1 MGHTTNFYLVNS
13 FRRMK
18 LRFLSA
24 VCLCLVGT
32 LVRAQLNVSIAMT
45 PTQLVQN
52 VLLGGGVT
60 ASNVTYTGTTGSR
73 ASFTATASNLG
84 LDAGVILCTGDAT
97 TIAGAATTGV
107 GTSSGGGSDNDL
119 MMLSG
124 QNIYNASILEFDFI
138 PTGDS
143 LKFRY
148 VFGSEEYPN
157 FVCSQYNDAFGFF
170 LSGPGLNGPF
180 SNNAVNIALVPGTN
194 VPITINTINSGVPGA
209 GDPQDCYD
217 ADPNWMNNSIYF
229 VDNAA
234 GTTVAFNGFTTVLTA
249 LAQVQCGQTYHIKL
263 AIGNGS
269 DESLQSGVFLEAGS
283 FTSTGQVVPTLTT
296 TGAGLNVNDSTMFE
310 GCGVIP
316 FNFFRYGDTTNTDT
330 VNLVIGGTATPGVDY
345 YPPLPT
351 QLIYQPGDTVISFPL
366 NVPYDADGLETL
378 TITITQNVVC
388 AGIQVITNFTF
399 YIDQYQPLQ
408 VATNDVNG
416 ACGQTYDI
424 GPQVSSGTGQY
435 YGYLWSTGDT
445 SPTIT
450 VSPDTTTTYYVTVT
464 DTCSVP
470 AVMDS
475 ITVFI
480 PLYPVMNLTASPDT
494 AIPCLGNANLSA
506 LATGGNGVYNYT
518 WSQGG
523 IPVGS
528 NASLNVPASDT
539 TWYVATAFDQCMHS
553 AMDSVMVTTVPLPD
567 IQILSWDS
575 TVFCIGDSMVLR
587 PLGVTGGNGVYT
599 FAWTNDTGA
608 VLSAVDTLLVGV
620 PADAGYTLSVHDQC
634 GYSADSVFTTLIP
647 HYAPFRISLTPDS
660 IICAGDSIALRAV
673 VTGGSG
679 TYTLDWEG
687 WAWSDPVYTYGGDQD
702 AQFKVDVIDHCGEFI
717 SAVTQVTVQ
726 HPEAHIL
733 IYNQGQDDWLFQ
745 AATYPYYVPV
755 MIWDLGDGTRVKA
768 TSTTHSYVDVDD
780 HWVTL
785 HTVSAEG
792 CKAVD
797 SLLVVPPG
805 TLFFPNAFTP
815 DGDGINDDFGASYAS
830 VSQFHLTIFD
840 RWGHVVFDTDDIH
853 HHWDGT
859 VNGGDP
865 ATTGVYVYKYRAK
878 GHYYEANEKYGHVT
892 LLRGSNGR

>member
-1 MGHTTNFYLVNS
+1 MSPRLLFAGS
-13 FRRMK
+13 M
-18 LRFLSA
+18 FLLSPLA
-24 VCLCLVGT
+24 Q
-32 LVRAQLNVSIAMT
+32 AQLNVSIAMT
-45 PTQLVQN
+45 PAQLVQN

-60 ASNVTYTGTTGSR
+60 ASNIVYTGVPGSR

-97 TIAGAATTGV
+97 TIPGMATGDV
-107 GTSSGGGSDNDL
+107 GTSTGGGSDNDL
-119 MMLSG
+119 QVLSG
-124 QNIYNASILEFDFI
+124 QAINNAAILEFDFV

-170 LSGPGLNGPF
+170 LSGPGLSGPF
-180 SNNAVNIALVPGTN
+180 TNNAVNIALVPGTS

-209 GDPQDCYD
+209 GDPTDCNN
-217 ADPNWMNNSIYF
+217 ADPNWQNNSIYF
-229 VDNAA
+229 VDNAS
-234 GTTVAFNGFTTVLTA
+234 GSTVAFNGFTTVLTA
-249 LAQVQCGQTYHIKL
+249 YAQVQCGQTYHIKL
-263 AIGNGS
+263 AIGNGT

-283 FTSTGQVVPTLTT
+283 FTSTGQVVPSLTAL
-296 TGAGLNVNDSTMFE
+296 GAGLSMNDSTMFE

-316 FNFFRYGDTTNTDT
+316 MSFFRMGDTTVTDT
-330 VNLVIGGTATPGVDY
+330 VDLVIGGTATPGVDY

-351 QLIYQPGDTVISFPL
+351 QLIYYPGDTVITFPL

-378 TITITQNVVC
+378 TITITQNIVCSGTQVVNDY
-388 AGIQVITNFTF
+388 IF
-399 YIDQYQPLQ
+399 YIDQYQALQ
-408 VATNDVNG
+408 VVANDVNG
-416 ACGQTYDI
+416 ACGQSYTI
-424 GPQVSSGTGQY
+424 GPQVSSGTGN

-445 SPTIT
+445 TATIT
-450 VSPDTTTTYYVTVT
+450 VSPDTTTSYIFTVT

-470 AVMDS
+470 AVQDT

-480 PLYPVMNLTASPDT
+480 PVYAPMALTASPDT
-494 AIPCLGNANLSA
+494 AIPCLGNANITVA
-506 LATGGNGVYNYT
+506 AITGGNGVYNYLWT
-518 WSQGG
+518 NDGTAMG
-523 IPVGS
+523 TG
-528 NASLNVPASDT
+528 ATLNVPAGDT
-539 TWYVATAFDQCMHS
+539 TWYRVTAFDECQHT
-553 AMDSVMVTTVPLPD
+553 ATDSVMVTTAPLPD

-575 TVFCIGDSMVLR
+575 TVFCIGDTVLLR

-599 FAWTNDTGA
+599 YAWTADTGA
-608 VLSAVDTLLVGV
+608 VLSTADTLLVGV
-620 PADAGYTLSVHDQC
+620 PYDAGYTLHVQDQC

-647 HYAPFRISLTPDS
+647 HYAPFRIQLTPDS
-660 IICAGDSIALRAV
+660 TICAGDSIALHALV
-673 VTGGSG
+673 SGGSG
-679 TYTLDWEG
+679 VYTLDWEG
-687 WAWSDPVYTYGGDQD
+687 WTWSDPVYTYGGDQD
-702 AQFKVDVIDHCGEFI
+702 AQFTVDVLDHCGEFI
-717 SAVTQVTVQ
+717 SAVSNVTVQ

-745 AATYPYYVPV
+745 AATVPFVVPV

-768 TSTTHSYVDVDD
+768 TSSTHSYVDLED

-797 SLLVVPPG
+797 SLLVIPPG

-815 DGDGINDDFGASYAS
+815 DGDGINDDWGPTFSS
-830 VSQFHLTIFD
+830 VAELHYVVFD
-840 RWGHVVFDTDDIH
+840 RWGHVVYETDDLH
-853 HHWDGT
+853 GRWDGT

>member
-1 MGHTTNFYLVNS
+1 M
-13 FRRMK
+13 
-18 LRFLSA
+18 FLLSPLA
-24 VCLCLVGT
+24 Q
-32 LVRAQLNVSIAMT
+32 AQLNVSIAMT
-45 PTQLVQN
+45 PAQLVQN

-60 ASNVTYTGTTGSR
+60 ASNIVYTGVPGSR

-97 TIAGAATTGV
+97 TIPGMATGDV
-107 GTSSGGGSDNDL
+107 GTSTGGGSDNDL
-119 MMLSG
+119 QVLSG
-124 QNIYNASILEFDFI
+124 QAINNAAILEFDFV

-170 LSGPGLNGPF
+170 LSGPGLSGPF
-180 SNNAVNIALVPGTN
+180 TNNAVNIALVPGTS

-209 GDPQDCYD
+209 GDPTDCNN
-217 ADPNWMNNSIYF
+217 ADPNWQNNSIYF
-229 VDNAA
+229 VDNAS
-234 GTTVAFNGFTTVLTA
+234 GSTVAFNGFTTVLTA
-249 LAQVQCGQTYHIKL
+249 YAQVQCGQTYHIKL
-263 AIGNGS
+263 AIGNGT

-283 FTSTGQVVPTLTT
+283 FTSTGQVVPSLTAL
-296 TGAGLNVNDSTMFE
+296 GAGLSMNDSTMFE

-316 FNFFRYGDTTNTDT
+316 MSFFRMGDTTVTDT
-330 VNLVIGGTATPGVDY
+330 VDLVIGGTATPGVDY

-351 QLIYQPGDTVISFPL
+351 QLIYYPGDTVITFPL

-378 TITITQNVVC
+378 TITITQNIVCSGTQVVNDY
-388 AGIQVITNFTF
+388 IF
-399 YIDQYQPLQ
+399 YIDQYQALQ
-408 VATNDVNG
+408 VVANDVNG
-416 ACGQTYDI
+416 ACGQSYTI
-424 GPQVSSGTGQY
+424 GPQVSSGTGN

-445 SPTIT
+445 TATIT
-450 VSPDTTTTYYVTVT
+450 VSPDTTTSYIFTVT

-470 AVMDS
+470 AVQDT

-480 PLYPVMNLTASPDT
+480 PVYAPMALTASPDT
-494 AIPCLGNANLSA
+494 AIPCLGNANITVA
-506 LATGGNGVYNYT
+506 AITGGNGVYNYLWT
-518 WSQGG
+518 NDGTAMG
-523 IPVGS
+523 TG
-528 NASLNVPASDT
+528 ATLNVPAGDT
-539 TWYVATAFDQCMHS
+539 TWYRVTAFDECQHT
-553 AMDSVMVTTVPLPD
+553 ATDSVMVTTAPLPD

-575 TVFCIGDSMVLR
+575 TVFCIGDTVLLR

-599 FAWTNDTGA
+599 YAWTADTGA
-608 VLSAVDTLLVGV
+608 VLSTADTLLVGV
-620 PADAGYTLSVHDQC
+620 PYDAGYTLHVQDQC

-647 HYAPFRISLTPDS
+647 HYAPFRIQLTPDS
-660 IICAGDSIALRAV
+660 TICAGDSIALHALV
-673 VTGGSG
+673 SGGSG
-679 TYTLDWEG
+679 VYTLDWEG
-687 WAWSDPVYTYGGDQD
+687 WTWSDPVYTYGGDQD
-702 AQFKVDVIDHCGEFI
+702 AQFTVDVLDHCGEFI
-717 SAVTQVTVQ
+717 SAVSNVTVQ

-745 AATYPYYVPV
+745 AATVPFVVPV

-768 TSTTHSYVDVDD
+768 TSSTHSYVDLED

-797 SLLVVPPG
+797 SLLVIPPG

-815 DGDGINDDFGASYAS
+815 DGDGINDDWGPTFSS
-830 VSQFHLTIFD
+830 VAELHYVVFD
-840 RWGHVVFDTDDIH
+840 RWGHVVYETDDLH
-853 HHWDGT
+853 GRWDGT